1 MVKHFDHLTIVVRD
15 IDQAKAFF
23 SALGFAEAISV
34 VISGEQFASYMG
46 VPGIEAEHVT
56 LVLENAFTPAQLC
69 DAMLAA
75 QAVKHDAD
83 LLLG

>member
-34 VISGEQFASYMG
+34 VISGEPFASYMG
-46 VPGIEAEHVT
+46 VLGIEAEHVT
-56 LVLENAFTPAQLC
+56 LVLENASPRTEI
-69 DAMLAA
+69 
-75 QAVKHDAD
+75 
-83 LLLG
+83 